1 MQPITVTVGPLTAG
15 SANSVALS
23 QTPSAG
29 PLTLNGSLATGGV
42 VTMDHPRQ
50 VLITTGSGA
59 ESTKTFT
66 ITGTDWAGSPIS
78 EVVQGPSGTTAT
90 SVLSYATITSIVIS
104 ANAAGALTVGTN
116 GVGYS
121 PWVRLD
127 GFAAQVVGL
136 QCSVSGTVNYT
147 VQTSFD
153 DPNSPT
159 APVAPQLMTWINAQ
173 DPSTVAATASV
184 QSFLPYCPLWIR
196 TQLNSGSGSVVTTVQ
211 QSSSVPY

>member
-1 MQPITVTVGPLTAG
+1 MQPITVTVGPLNAG

-23 QTPSAG
+23 QTPTKG
-29 PLTLNGSLATGGV
+29 PLTLNGSLATAGV
-42 VTMDHPRQ
+42 VTMDKPRQ
-50 VLITTGSGA
+50 VLITTGSGT

-78 EVVQGPSGTTAT
+78 EVVQGPSATTAT
-90 SVLSYATITSIVIS
+90 SVLSYLTITSIVIS

-116 GVGYS
+116 GVAYS
-121 PWVRLD
+121 PWARLD
-127 GFAAQVVGL
+127 GFAAQVIGL
-136 QCSVSGTVNYT
+136 QCTVSGTANYT
-147 VQTSFD
+147 VQSSFD

-159 APVAPQLMTWINAQ
+159 ASVAPQSMTWINSQ
-173 DPSTVAATASV
+173 DPSVVTATTSL
-184 QSFLPYCPLWIR
+184 QSFFPYCPVWVR